1 MNKFNYDDYQKV
13 RNRFN
18 PDKYEKTK
26 IKTKPQKIGQVFF
39 ISNGNRPA
47 VINAKVIMAD
57 GFYPSGKPKT
67 KTTWHYTYLK
77 HSDWNMFKGGYYGK
91 NISSKEIVEANY
103 IGDID
108 DETT

>member
-1 MNKFNYDDYQKV
+1 MNRFNPDKHKKTM
-13 RNRFN
+13 NRFN

-26 IKTKPQKIGQVFF
+26 IKTKPKKIGQVFF
-39 ISNGNRPA
+39 LSNGNRPA
-47 VINAKVIMAD
+47 IINTKVIMAD

-91 NISSKEIVEANY
+91 NISSKDIVEAKY
-103 IGDID
+103 IGDTD
-108 DETT
+108 DEAT